1 MCSDPMRGNWE
12 LWHLSRPEQFFA
24 YCLGYLRAALRNEL
38 VEEDQ
43 DLPFEWPDAAASLML
58 LAHAVE
64 LFLKGAILHRASILE
79 TTHDLRRLKA
89 QYDALF
95 PEDEFRWQL
104 PFHTEYMEMSHR
116 EIAQLQKKEPKP
128 SILYRYPEDFYGQAW
143 RGVFG
148 YKKSENT
155 PWDIYGEI
163 IELQRKV
170 LRT

>member
-1 MCSDPMRGNWE
+1 MRGNWE

-24 YCLGYLRAALRNEL
+24 YSLGYLRAALRNEL
-38 VEEDQ
+38 VDEHE

-64 LFLKGAILHRASILE
+64 LFLKGAILHRSGRLGK
-79 TTHDLRRLKA
+79 THDLRGLKA

-95 PEDEFRWQL
+95 PEEEFRWEL
-104 PFHTEYMEMSHR
+104 PFQTEYLEMSPE
-116 EIAQLQKKEPKP
+116 EIEKSQKEEPNP
-128 SILYRYPEDFYGQAW
+128 SVLYRYPDNFYNQPW

-148 YKKSENT
+148 YKKGEHI
-155 PWDIYGEI
+155 PWGVYDEI
-163 IELQRKV
+163 IELQRRV